1 MSYLCFS
8 ARVMYQSK
16 TAVSG
21 KTLHTLTESS
31 LTSTEEEEA
40 EEEPGG
46 GHGGLSEITGGDGG
60 LSELAERHCVP
71 MELAG

>member
-8 ARVMYQSK
+8 ASVMYQSK

-21 KTLHTLTESS
+21 KTLQTLTESS
-31 LTSTEEEEA
+31 LTSPEEEEA

-46 GHGGLSEITGGDGG
+46 GHAG
-60 LSELAERHCVP
+60 LSELA
-71 MELAG
+71 